1 MTQASTTQAG
11 TTQASTES
19 TFIVR
24 AARLRA
30 DDDARA
36 IVAEAEQQALRLRA
50 DATAEIASLRLQAEA
65 EIQAALEQ
73 ARARGLDMAAAE
85 AATLIARVAESID
98 RFWREREAELRDVA
112 FAVAH
117 RVLSALPC
125 DDLTIRL
132 ATEAIAEHGRDTRL
146 ALKASPDTADRL
158 RAALAKLEFAD
169 RVSVSPDPSLAPGEC
184 TLLHPEGRTEI
195 GLVGQFRSMLFGA
208 AGDQR

>member
-1 MTQASTTQAG
+1 MQASTM
-11 TTQASTES
+11 QASTES
-19 TFIVR
+19 AFIVR

-36 IVAEAEQQALRLRA
+36 IVAEAEQHALRLRA
-50 DATAEIASLRLQAEA
+50 DAAAEVASLRLQAEA
-65 EIQAALEQ
+65 EARVSLEQ

-85 AATLIARVAESID
+85 AAVLIAQAAKSID

-117 RVLSALPC
+117 RVLSALPR

-146 ALKASPDTADRL
+146 ALKTSPDTADRL
-158 RAALAKLEFAD
+158 RDALAKLEFAD

-184 TLLHPEGRTEI
+184 TLLHPKGRTEV
-195 GLVGQFRSMLFGA
+195 GLVGQFRSMLSGA
-208 AGDQR
+208 AGQQV

>member
-1 MTQASTTQAG
+1 MMQASTTQAG
-11 TTQASTES
+11 RES

-30 DDDARA
+30 DDDACA
-36 IVAEAEQQALRLRA
+36 IVAEAEQRALRLRA
-50 DATAEIASLRLQAEA
+50 AAAAEVASLRLQAEA
-65 EIQAALEQ
+65 EAEATLEQ

-85 AATLIARVAESID
+85 AATLIAQVAGSID

-117 RVLSALPC
+117 RVLSVLPR

-158 RAALAKLEFAD
+158 RDALAKLEFAD

-184 TLLHPEGRTEI
+184 TLLYPKGRTEI
-195 GLVGQFRSMLFGA
+195 GLLGQFRSMLSGA
-208 AGDQR
+208 AGHQL